1 MSDRSNKPNRSRIE
15 HESPGTQES
24 EKLPS
29 TAKKATQIIVNNS
42 LDQLRECVAV
52 GSDLLREMLRG
63 AAFSE
68 ECGHHFRTANQ
79 HPLPTLEKLAEQLSL
94 LKAIFIKDRAFLPAQ
109 EDLLKLEQNALKAT
123 RNIIKLLP
131 ELEYELI
138 SIVRRA
144 ADNQRRFEQLHEEEI
159 KEQWSEDANSQS
171 FDDQQESK
179 TAKLASAIQLS
190 LLQTR
195 LVLEL
200 ALDSYVTIL
209 EVGAGC
215 AALGY
220 QVSASNLAN
229 KKCLQ
234 IVSNQTG
241 VAIRKAISI
250 VESARDQLATN
261 WVLQSLGI
269 GGDTIPLSKAQMI
282 WGSPAQSNTLA
293 PLIEL
298 AQEQEPINLEIHDD
312 GSASILCA
320 LPGNNFKLPQL
331 LMNEIKKRLSG
342 NVELFEA
349 LGMKAEATC
358 QLNDELLWCG
368 LKITLPRSSES
379 SQLVLQPKSV
389 SDSLIES
396 GLTTIPPG
404 DLYLRFHGGG
414 SLAPNGAIDLCL
426 TPDVLISSEKIEQLN
441 SALRNVTALA
451 GRAQGTASARV
462 YPHSDLDQD
471 PNLILGVH
479 KMEYS
484 DPALRFLGNLHL
496 LQMWAQEASII
507 SEANNYIPHYSEQLY
522 LDKSLIL
529 NTELYRQLYSMLSD
543 KIRFRYLDLIE
554 LSQARDNNYLSDA
567 QFCRQLLSELAKLV
581 EKTSNGDNSTR
592 YLDIRS
598 FKMSRAEPAKI
609 NVAITD
615 EQNVLVGRA
624 YCELKGD
631 REPSLDR
638 FLEIIPSEQLA
649 HLTTVLHQALVKAF
663 KDPDTTPSGSSN
675 IDLYVAKELEF
686 NGFRVSHR
694 ILDPLITFYRL
705 TPQASVEQLRNQ
717 LNLGLVES
725 GENVTIAPCHP
736 YQLAILKPIDRAW
749 SRR

>member
-1 MSDRSNKPNRSRIE
+1 MSDRSNKQNRSRIE
-15 HESPGTQES
+15 HESPDTHES
-24 EKLPS
+24 GKPPS
-29 TAKKATQIIVNNS
+29 TAQKAKQIIVNNS

-68 ECGHHFRTANQ
+68 ECGHHFRSADQ
-79 HPLPTLEKLAEQLSL
+79 HPLPTLEKLAEQLSQ
-94 LKAIFIKDRAFLPAQ
+94 LKAIFIKDSAFLPAQ
-109 EDLLKLEQNALKAT
+109 EDLLKLEQNALEAT

-131 ELEYELI
+131 ELESELI

-144 ADNQRRFEQLHEEEI
+144 ADNARRFEQLHEEDI

-220 QVSASNLAN
+220 QVSAPNLAN

-250 VESARDQLATN
+250 VESARDQLATKS
-261 WVLQSLGI
+261 VLESLGI
-269 GGDTIPLSKAQMI
+269 DGDTIPLSKAQMI
-282 WGSPAQSNTLA
+282 WGSPAQSNTPT

-298 AQEQEPINLEIHDD
+298 AKAQEPITLVIHDD
-312 GSASILCA
+312 GSALILCA

-331 LMNEIKKRLSG
+331 LINEIKKRLSG

-349 LGMKAEATC
+349 LGMTAEATC
-358 QLNDELLWCG
+358 QLSEELLWCG
-368 LKITLPRSSES
+368 LKIALPKSSES
-379 SQLVLQPKSV
+379 IQPVLQPKSV
-389 SDSLIES
+389 SDTLIKS
-396 GLTTIPPG
+396 GRTTTSPG
-404 DLYLRFHGGG
+404 DLYLRFHGAG
-414 SLAPNGAIDLCL
+414 SLAPNGTIELCL
-426 TPDVLISSEKIEQLN
+426 TPDVLISSEQIGQLN

-451 GRAQGTASARV
+451 GRSQGTASARV

-471 PNLILGVH
+471 PNLILGVNRIEH
-479 KMEYS
+479 S
-484 DPALRFLGNLHL
+484 DPSLRFLGNLHL

-507 SEANNYIPHYSEQLY
+507 RDANHYTPHYSEQLY
-522 LDKSLIL
+522 LDKRLIL
-529 NTELYRQLYSMLSD
+529 NIELYKQLYSMLSSQ
-543 KIRFRYLDLIE
+543 IRFRYLDLIE
-554 LSQARDNNYLSDA
+554 LSQARDNKDLSDA
-567 QFCRQLLSELAKLV
+567 QFSSQLLQEFASLV
-581 EKTSNGDNSTR
+581 EKTRNGDNSTR

-598 FKMSRAEPAKI
+598 FKISRSEPAKI

-615 EQNVLVGRA
+615 ERHVLVGRA
-624 YCELKGD
+624 YCVLRGD
-631 REPSLDR
+631 RKPSLDS

-675 IDLYVAKELEF
+675 IDLYVARELEL
-686 NGFRVSHR
+686 NGFRVSHQ
-694 ILDPLITFYRL
+694 ILNPLITFYRL

-725 GENVTIAPCHP
+725 GVNVTIAPCHP
-736 YQLAILKPIDRAW
+736 YQLAILTPNDRAW